1 MSDTTEIERIQD
13 AELRQQLSAF
23 INNLKQYSGE
33 NLKSVILFGGVAKG
47 DYTKGKSN
55 TNILLVFEKIDL
67 EVLNQLAV
75 PFQLAIANF
84 QFSPFLLTSSEVEPA
99 KNVFAVKLFDMQQHH
114 ILLYGNN
121 VLTPLQIN
129 KEHLRFISEQE
140 LRNQL
145 SRMKYFYILNFNL
158 PEQLLDKIK
167 KSFTTLLV
175 NANTYLYL
183 KSGVYHTTREEII
196 IALENELV
204 LDKSIL
210 NELALLR
217 KGTLKADQVKAAELY
232 SELMLQFKYV
242 IKELEKL

>member
-1 MSDTTEIERIQD
+1 MSNNTAIEKINNP
-13 AELRQQLSAF
+13 ELRQQLSDF
-23 INNLKQYSGE
+23 IDTIKTHSGE
-33 NLKSVILFGGVAKG
+33 NLKSAILFGGVAKG

-55 TNILLVFEKIDL
+55 TNVLLVFEKIDL
-67 EVLNQLAV
+67 EVLDQLAV

-84 QFSPFLLTSSEVEPA
+84 QFSPFLLTSSEVAPA

-114 ILLYGNN
+114 ILLHGND
-121 VLTPLQIN
+121 VLSPLQIN
-129 KEHLRFISEQE
+129 REHLRFISEQE

-145 SRMKYFYILNFNL
+145 SRMKYFYIRNFNL

-183 KSGVYHTTREEII
+183 KIGIYYTTREEII
-196 IALENELV
+196 LALEKESLPDESTLNELV
-204 LDKSIL
+204 L
-210 NELALLR
+210 LR
-217 KGTLKADQVKAAELY
+217 KGVLQPDSAQTAQLY
-232 SELMLQFKYV
+232 SRLMLQFKYI